1 MKITLIVLS
10 ILILLFIVFRWFAMR
25 KIKNTPMVADHPNV
39 ITLTEKNFQQQT
51 KNRIVLVDFWAEW
64 CAPCRLMAPVLNEV
78 ASDLTGN
85 ARVGKVNVEQYQ
97 NLAQKFKIRG
107 IPTMILFK
115 DGKEVN
121 RFVGVK
127 TKEFLLKQ
135 IMASPTPP
143 KEGL

>member
-1 MKITLIVLS
+1 
-10 ILILLFIVFRWFAMR
+10 MR
-25 KIKNTPMVADHPNV
+25 KIKSTPMVADHPNV
-39 ITLTEKNFQQQT
+39 ITLTDKNFQQQT
-51 KNRIVLVDFWAEW
+51 KNKLVLVDFWAEW
-64 CAPCRLMAPVLNEV
+64 CAPCRLMAPILNEV
-78 ASDLTGN
+78 ASELTGN

-97 NLAQKFKIRG
+97 TLAQKFKIRG